1 MASNQKSFKF
11 MRFKNVK
18 NMKKN
23 KAIAGYHIL
32 MILSAVDG
40 KFSIKEDLV
49 IEKWLE
55 KEFPLRVNL
64 DKETAVLSAMHPD
77 DYMIHFQKCM
87 ADFYEDTTEQER
99 NDLIDYAIKL
109 VKADKNITEEENI
122 FINELFNEW
131 TETSIE

>member
-1 MASNQKSFKF
+1 
-11 MRFKNVK
+11 
-18 NMKKN
+18 MKKN
-23 KAIAGYHIL
+23 KPIAGYHIL

-40 KFSIKEDLV
+40 KFSVKEDLIV
-49 IEKWLE
+49 EQWLE

-64 DKETAVLSAMHPD
+64 DKETEELSNLKKD

-87 ADFYEDTTEQER
+87 ADFYEDSTEQER
-99 NDLIDYAIKL
+99 NDLIQYAIKL
-109 VKADKNITEEENI
+109 AKADKHISYEENI

>member
-1 MASNQKSFKF
+1 
-11 MRFKNVK
+11 
-18 NMKKN
+18 MKKN
-23 KAIAGYHIL
+23 KPIAGYHIL

-40 KFSIKEDLV
+40 KFNVNEDLI

-64 DKETAVLSAMHPD
+64 DKETELLSKLNPD

-87 ADFYEDTTEQER
+87 TDFYEDSTEEER
-99 NDLIDYAIKL
+99 IDLIDYAIQL
-109 VKADKNITEEENI
+109 AKADKRITYEENI

>member
-1 MASNQKSFKF
+1 
-11 MRFKNVK
+11 
-18 NMKKN
+18 MKKN
-23 KAIAGYHIL
+23 KPIAGYHLL

-55 KEFPLRVNL
+55 EEMPLRVNL
-64 DKETAVLSAMHPD
+64 DKETEALSSLKEE

-87 ADFYEDTTEQER
+87 ADFYEDSTEEER
-99 NDLIDYAIKL
+99 NSFIKYAIEL
-109 VKADKNITEEENI
+109 AKADKSITPQENI

-131 TETSIE
+131 TETSID

>member
-1 MASNQKSFKF
+1 
-11 MRFKNVK
+11 
-18 NMKKN
+18 MKKN

-40 KFSIKEDLV
+40 IFDAKEDLV
-49 IEKWLE
+49 IEDWLE

-64 DKETAVLSAMHPD
+64 DKETEFLSALKQE
-77 DYMIHFQKCM
+77 DYMVHFQSCM
-87 ADFYEDTTEQER
+87 ADFYEDSTEEER
-99 NDLIDYAIKL
+99 NELIQYAIKL
-109 VKADKNITEEENI
+109 AKADKKITEEENI